1 MSALKNKWVW
11 FGAGLV
17 VGIPLVA
24 FGWWLLAPLFMDT
37 EVNEDFP
44 LTENATIPAEISRSE
59 AETVMMTMAK
69 VETKMDEEM
78 PKEMMEAANVVLKS
92 GTFRDGDNFHKGE
105 GTATIYSLA
114 DGTQVLR
121 FEDFRV
127 TNGPDLRVLLVKHDD
142 PQERGDLDS
151 GYEEVAKLKGNVGNQ
166 NYTIPNSIDVADYN
180 SIVIY
185 CKPFHVVFSVAPLN

>member
-24 FGWWLLAPLFMDT
+24 FGWWLIAPLFMDT

-44 LTENATIPAEISRSE
+44 LTENATIPADISRSE

-78 PKEMMEAANVVLKS
+78 PEEMMQAANVVLKS
-92 GTFRDGDNFHKGE
+92 GAFRDGDSFHKGE
-105 GTATIYSLA
+105 GSATVYRLA

-142 PQERGDLDS
+142 PQGRGDVDE
-151 GYEEVAKLKGNVGNQ
+151 GYEEIAKLKGNVGNQ
-166 NYTIPNSIDVADYN
+166 NYTIPNSIDVADYG